1 LGRKAQ
7 KTKGNTKILG
17 QNPHKPNSK
26 PTRSSKTI
34 GDTPNGIGRKDYH
47 PGSSAARRETPEEM
61 ASSMQRGGTDSG
73 TFFFLHKSNKVI
85 TLLCRNAFIYLFVLD
100 FTL

>member
-1 LGRKAQ
+1 LGRKA
-7 KTKGNTKILG
+7 
-17 QNPHKPNSK
+17 HKPNRK
-26 PTRSSKTI
+26 PTRRSKKI
-34 GDTPNGIGRKDYH
+34 GDTLNGIRRKDYH
-47 PGSSAARRETPEEM
+47 PGSSAVRRETPEEM
-61 ASSMQRGGTDSG
+61 ESSMQRGGTDSG